1 MGKVSVVFAQPS
13 SHDIAE
19 KVEIKDKVEMMAST
33 PEFHAG
39 CEADGHARKQLEA
52 IAKALAF
59 CHNRAKAYIGGY
71 EFNRGTFEFPAGND
85 ISMLVHYEAR
95 ATIYVTGQR
104 VF

>member
-1 MGKVSVVFAQPS
+1 MGKVSVFFAQPS

-19 KVEIKDKVEMMAST
+19 TVEIKDKVEIMAST

-39 CEADGHARKQLEA
+39 READGHARKQLEA

-59 CHNRAKAYIGGY
+59 FHNKSKVYVGGY
-71 EFNRGTFEFPAGND
+71 EFNRGAFEFPAGND
-85 ISMLVHYEAR
+85 VSMLVNYEVR